1 MNTASKIA
9 EERVVVEVRLTEEK
23 LVVYLDDGR
32 KMAVPITD
40 FPRLDYATD
49 EERRDFRLIGGGTGI
64 HWPRLDEDIS
74 LESLLAG
81 RASGESAASLERWQR
96 EVDRRRE
103 RSTEEPWGEVL
114 PLPVWWE
121 SELEGALEHVSIEAG
136 HRLTEKAYS
145 ELSFHIKEFG
155 IDLFRLSARIAE
167 QEGSTRITDA
177 DIRRA
182 KEKLRAK
189 ERLRDVKQFI
199 NGKSVIA
206 AIVAIVV
213 FILLLILYL
222 P

>member
-23 LVVYLDDGR
+23 LVVYLDDSR
-32 KMAVPITD
+32 KIAVPITD

-96 EVDRRRE
+96 EMDRRRE

-121 SELEGALEHVSIEAG
+121 SELEGALENVSIEAG

-145 ELSFHIKEFG
+145 ELSFHIKAFG
-155 IDLFRLSARIAE
+155 IDLFRLSTHIAE
-167 QEGSTRITDA
+167 REGSTRITDA
-177 DIRRA
+177 HIRRA
-182 KEKLRAK
+182 KD
-189 ERLRDVKQFI
+189 RLYVKQFI
-199 NGKSVIA
+199 NWKLVIA
-206 AIVAIVV
+206 AIVS
-213 FILLLILYL
+213 LILAVL
-222 P
+222 MIWVLL

>member
-9 EERVVVEVRLTEEK
+9 KERVVVEVRLTEEK
-23 LVVYLDDGR
+23 LVVYLDDSR

-49 EERRDFRLIGGGTGI
+49 EERRDFRLLGGGTGI

-74 LESLLAG
+74 LASLLAG

-96 EVDRRRE
+96 EMDRRRE

-121 SELEGALEHVSIEAG
+121 SEVEGALESVSIEAG

-189 ERLRDVKQFI
+189 ERLRDVNQFI

>member
-1 MNTASKIA
+1 MNTASNIA
-9 EERVVVEVRLTEEK
+9 KERVVVEVHLTEEK
-23 LVVYLDDGR
+23 LVVYLDDSR
-32 KMAVPITD
+32 KIAIPITD

-96 EVDRRRE
+96 EMDRRRD

-121 SELEGALEHVSIEAG
+121 SELEGALEQLSIEDG
-136 HRLTEKAYS
+136 HRLPEKAYS
-145 ELSFHIKEFG
+145 ELYFYTKAFG
-155 IDLFRLSARIAE
+155 IDLFRLSVRIAE

-177 DIRRA
+177 HIRRA
-182 KEKLRAK
+182 KE
-189 ERLRDVKQFI
+189 RLYVKQFI
-199 NGKSVIA
+199 NWKLVIT
-206 AIVAIVV
+206 AIVV
-213 FILLLILYL
+213 FILLVISLLLLYL